1 MRWDIFCQI
10 VDNYGDAGVCWRLAR
25 SLSQMTIHGDDI
37 RIRLFCD
44 DLNVLDQI
52 AHGNAM
58 HYGATLGIEVLPW
71 KQAVSADDIGDVVI
85 EAFAC
90 TLPAAYIHTM
100 ANCQQQPIWLNLEYL
115 TAESW
120 ANEMHLLPS
129 PQNNGLNKYFYFPG
143 FTPKT
148 GGVILGDWDS
158 AAHLSETPESLR
170 SSWALSRPNS
180 KKISIF
186 NYRHAP
192 LESWLESLDRIAHR
206 EGDIIDV
213 LVCANQNIS
222 SDFFKRP
229 FKSLRL
235 IQLPFVPQ
243 EDYDWLVA
251 HCDFNLVRGED
262 SFVRTQWAG
271 NPFIWDI
278 YPQEDLAH
286 EIKLEAFLKVYF
298 EGATSELSSLAIPA
312 MKWSSPETWW
322 PYLGAWQAHSKSWAE
337 KLRALGPLEGKILD
351 FVKSQEISR

>member
-1 MRWDIFCQI
+1 M
-10 VDNYGDAGVCWRLAR
+10 
-25 SLSQMTIHGDDI
+25 
-37 RIRLFCD
+37 
-44 DLNVLDQI
+44 
-52 AHGNAM
+52 
-58 HYGATLGIEVLPW
+58 
-71 KQAVSADDIGDVVI
+71 
-85 EAFAC
+85 
-90 TLPAAYIHTM
+90 
-100 ANCQQQPIWLNLEYL
+100 
-115 TAESW
+115 
-120 ANEMHLLPS
+120 
-129 PQNNGLNKYFYFPG
+129 
-143 FTPKT
+143 
-148 GGVILGDWDS
+148 
-158 AAHLSETPESLR
+158 
-170 SSWALSRPNS
+170 
-180 KKISIF
+180 
-186 NYRHAP
+186 
-192 LESWLESLDRIAHR
+192 ESLDRIAHR

-235 IQLPFVPQ
+235 IQLPFIPQ

>member
-52 AHGNAM
+52 AHGNATR
-58 HYGATLGIEVLPW
+58 YGASLGIEVLPW
-71 KQAVSADDIGDVVI
+71 EQAASTESIGDVVI

-90 TLPAAYIHTM
+90 TLPAAYVSTM
-100 ANCQQQPIWLNLEYL
+100 ANSKKQPVWLNLEYL

-120 ANEMHLLPS
+120 ADEMHLLPS

-143 FTPKT
+143 LSPKT
-148 GGVILGDWDS
+148 GGVILGDWDTVS
-158 AAHLSETPESLR
+158 HRQETPESLL
-170 SSWALSRPNS
+170 SSWQLCRPNS

-192 LESWLESLDRIAHR
+192 LSSWLQSLDRIACS
-206 EGDIIDV
+206 EGDIVDV
-213 LVCANQNIS
+213 LVCANQNIP
-222 SDFFKRP
+222 SDFFKQP
-229 FKSLRL
+229 FNSLRL

-262 SFVRTQWAG
+262 SFVRAQWAG
-271 NPFIWDI
+271 KPFIWDI

-286 EIKLEAFLKVYF
+286 EIKLEAFLKLYF
-298 EGATSELSSLAIPA
+298 EGAHSELSTLAIPA
-312 MKWSSPETWW
+312 MKWASPETWW
-322 PYLGAWQAHSKSWAE
+322 SILEAWQAHSKSWSE